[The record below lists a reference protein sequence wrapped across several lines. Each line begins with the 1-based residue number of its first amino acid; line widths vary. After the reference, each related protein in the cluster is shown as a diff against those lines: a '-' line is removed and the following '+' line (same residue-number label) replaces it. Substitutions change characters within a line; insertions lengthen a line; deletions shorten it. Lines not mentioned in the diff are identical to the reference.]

1 MTRFAL
7 TRRSALIGAGAAALI
22 AGAPLSALADETPF
36 AVGAQALGAE
46 DAPVTIVE
54 YASLTCPHCANFHA
68 TLWPDL
74 KAQFIDTGKVRFIM
88 REVYFDK
95 YGLWAAMVARCGGS
109 ATYFPFV
116 DVFFKRQKEW
126 TGGDQGQIV
135 ENLRRIGKQGGLSDA
150 DLDVCLG
157 DEDFARGLVSDY
169 QTNAEKDGVRSTPT
183 FFINGELFEEARTI
197 ENFAAAIEKHM

>member
-36 AVGAQALGAE
+36 AVGAQALGTE

-109 ATYFPFV
+109 DTYFPFV